1 MSANETIEL
10 RVTGMHCASCQSR
23 VQRSLAEQP
32 GVVDASVNL
41 ILNTAAVTFDPAATS
56 PERLVQ
62 AIRATGYESEVP
74 RSENTA
80 FEEQAARD
88 RAIDEEF
95 QDLRRKA
102 VISVIAA
109 GVAMI
114 LSLPLMAP
122 VSAGHETVVADP
134 FMRWVMQSL
143 TPVLQVVFPWL
154 YNLSPTFLAYA
165 LLFLTVGVMLWA
177 GRQFYVRAWSAFRHH
192 TADMNTLIALGTGS
206 AFVYSCLAVLTP
218 RFFLDRGLS
227 PDLYFEAVVI
237 ILALILTGSAFEA
250 RAKRQ
255 TAQALRGLVDL
266 QPKTA
271 RVAREGELQRE
282 IPIDQV
288 VRGDTVLVR
297 PGERIPVDGEVISG
311 QSAVDESML
320 SGESF
325 PVEKKA
331 GSLVIGGTLNGTGAF
346 RYRATTLGSD
356 SVLSQI
362 VKLMREAQG
371 SRAPIQALADRIS
384 RIFVPIV
391 VSLAIATFV
400 VWFVAADTAPA
411 VRGFAAAVSVLIIAC
426 PCAMGLAVPTAVM
439 VGTGRAAQ
447 LGLLIKGGETLQR
460 AGMVDVAVLDKTG
473 TVTEGR
479 PRVTD
484 TLVLGGGPGD
494 GSDLLRLAA
503 SLETMSEHPLA
514 AAVVRAAQERRVT
527 LSAPT
532 EFASITGRGASGTVD
547 GIPVLVGSE
556 ALLQDRGVEIAAM
569 QDAATRL
576 ASEGRTLMF
585 VAGRGKLLGLIGI
598 ADPIKEGSRE
608 AVARLERMG
617 IEVILVTGDNPGTA
631 HSIARQAGIE
641 RVVAGVLPEGK
652 VEEIKRLQAVGKVV
666 AMVGDGINDAPALAQ
681 ADVGIAIGTGTDVA
695 IEAGDVVLMRG
706 DLRGAV
712 QAIEL
717 SRRTVR
723 TMKQNLF
730 WAFIYN
736 VIGIPVAA
744 GALYPGLGIL
754 LSPVLASAAMAFSSV
769 SVVSN
774 SLRLRQARVA

>member
-1 MSANETIEL
+1 MAATETIEL

-41 ILNTAAVTFDPAATS
+41 ILNTAAVTFNPAATT
-56 PERLVQ
+56 PDRLVQ
-62 AIRATGYESEVP
+62 AIKETGYDSEVP
-74 RSENTA
+74 RPTDTP
-80 FEEQAARD
+80 FEEQEARD
-88 RAIDEEF
+88 RAIDLEF
-95 QDLRRKA
+95 RDLRLKA
-102 VISVIAA
+102 VLSGIAA
-109 GVAMI
+109 VVAMI

-122 VSAGHETVVADP
+122 AVAGHETVVADP
-134 FMRWVMQSL
+134 FMRWVMHSL
-143 TPVLQVVFPWL
+143 SPVLQSLFPWL
-154 YNLSPTFLAYA
+154 YTLPPQGLAYA
-165 LLFLTVGVMLWA
+165 LLLLTVGVMLWA
-177 GRQFYVRAWSAFRHH
+177 GRQFYVRAWTAFRHH
-192 TADMNTLIALGTGS
+192 TADMNTLIALGTAA
-206 AFVYSCLAVLTP
+206 AFGYSCLAVLRP
-218 RFFLDRGLS
+218 QLFLARGLS

-237 ILALILTGSAFEA
+237 IIALILTGSAFEA

-255 TAQALRGLVDL
+255 TAQALRALVNL
-266 QPKTA
+266 QPRTA
-271 RVAREGELQRE
+271 RVAREGELGRE

-288 VRGDTVLVR
+288 VQGDTVLVR
-297 PGERIPVDGEVISG
+297 PGERIPVDGQVLSG

-384 RIFVPIV
+384 GIFVPVV
-391 VSLAIATFV
+391 VSIAIATFV
-400 VWFVAADTAPA
+400 IWFVAADTAPA
-411 VRGFAAAVSVLIIAC
+411 MHGLAAAVSVLIIAC

-447 LGLLIKGGETLQR
+447 LGFLIKGGETLQR

-484 TLVLGGGPGD
+484 ILAVD
-494 GSDLLRLAA
+494 GAEDGIDLLRLAA
-503 SLETMSEHPLA
+503 SVETLSEHPLA
-514 AAVVRAAQERRVT
+514 AAVVRAARDRGLT
-527 LSAPT
+527 LSDPDG
-532 EFASITGRGASGTVD
+532 FSSVTGRGALGTVD
-547 GIPVLVGSE
+547 GVPLLIGNE
-556 ALLQDRGVEIAAM
+556 ALLKERGVETVAM
-569 QDAATRL
+569 QQAAIRL
-576 ASEGRTLMF
+576 AGEGRTLMF
-585 VAGRGKLLGLIGI
+585 VASRGKLLGLVGI

-608 AVARLERMG
+608 AVANLRRMG
-617 IEVILVTGDNPGTA
+617 IEVVLVTGDNAGTA
-631 HSIARQAGIE
+631 QSIAKQAGIA

-652 VEEIKRLQAVGKVV
+652 VEEIKRLQAAGRIV
-666 AMVGDGINDAPALAQ
+666 AMVGDGTNDAPALAQ

-744 GALYPGLGIL
+744 GVLYPGLGIL

>member
-1 MSANETIEL
+1 MAATETIEL

-41 ILNTAAVTFDPAATS
+41 ILNTAAVTFDPAAIT
-56 PERLVQ
+56 PEKLVE
-62 AIRATGYESEVP
+62 AIRETGYDSEVP
-74 RSENTA
+74 RSTNTA
-80 FEEQAARD
+80 FEEQEARD

-95 QDLRRKA
+95 RALRLKA
-102 VISVIAA
+102 VVSVIAA
-109 GVAMI
+109 VVAMI

-122 VSAGHETVVADP
+122 AAAGHEAVVADP
-134 FMRWVMQSL
+134 FMRWVMHSL
-143 TPVLQVVFPWL
+143 SPVLQGLFPWL
-154 YNLSPTFLAYA
+154 YTLPPRGLAYA
-165 LLFLTVGVMLWA
+165 LLLLTVGVMLWA
-177 GRQFYVRAWSAFRHH
+177 GRQFYARAWTAFRHH
-192 TADMNTLIALGTGS
+192 TADMNTLIALGTGA

-218 RFFLDRGLS
+218 QFFLARGLS
-227 PDLYFEAVVI
+227 PDTYFEAVVVI
-237 ILALILTGSAFEA
+237 IALILTGSAFEA

-255 TAQALRGLVDL
+255 TAQALRGLINL
-266 QPKTA
+266 QPRTA
-271 RVAREGELQRE
+271 RVAREGELGRE

-288 VRGDTVLVR
+288 VQGDTVLVR
-297 PGERIPVDGEVISG
+297 PGERIPVDGQVLSG
-311 QSAVDESML
+311 HSAVDESML

-356 SVLSQI
+356 SVLSRI

-384 RIFVPIV
+384 GIFVPIV
-391 VSLAIATFV
+391 VSIAIATFV
-400 VWFVAADTAPA
+400 IWFVAADTAPA
-411 VRGFAAAVSVLIIAC
+411 VHGFAAAVSVLIIAC

-447 LGLLIKGGETLQR
+447 LGFLIKGGETLQR

-484 TLVLGGGPGD
+484 ILAVD
-494 GSDLLRLAA
+494 GAEDGTDLLRLAA
-503 SLETMSEHPLA
+503 SLETLSEHPLA
-514 AAVVRAAQERRVT
+514 GAVVQAARDRGLT
-527 LSAPT
+527 LSDPG
-532 EFASITGRGASGTVD
+532 EFSSVTGRGASGTVD
-547 GIPVLVGSE
+547 GISVLVGTE
-556 ALLQDRGVEIAAM
+556 ALLEERGVEMGATHEAAI
-569 QDAATRL
+569 RL
-576 ASEGRTLMF
+576 AAEGRSLMF
-585 VAGRGKLLGLIGI
+585 VASRGKLLGLVGI

-608 AVARLERMG
+608 AVANLRRMG
-617 IEVILVTGDNPGTA
+617 IEVVLVTGDNAGTA
-631 HSIARQAGIE
+631 QSIAKQAGIK
-641 RVVAGVLPEGK
+641 RVVAGVMPEGK
-652 VEEIKRLQAVGKVV
+652 VEEIKRLQAAGRIV

-744 GALYPGLGIL
+744 GVLYPGLGIL

-774 SLRLRQARVA
+774 SLRLRRAGVA

>member
-1 MSANETIEL
+1 MAANETIEL
-10 RVTGMHCASCQSR
+10 PVTGMHCASCQSR

-41 ILNTAAVTFDPAATS
+41 LLNTAAVTFDPAATS

-62 AIRATGYESEVP
+62 AIRETGYESEVP
-74 RSENTA
+74 RSTNTA
-80 FEEQAARD
+80 FEDQAARD
-88 RAIDEEF
+88 RAIDDEF

-102 VISVIAA
+102 VVSGIAA
-109 GVAMI
+109 VLAMI
-114 LSLPLMAP
+114 LSLPVMAP
-122 VSAGHETVVADP
+122 AAGGTETVVADP
-134 FMRWVMQSL
+134 FMRWVMHSL
-143 TPVLQVVFPWL
+143 TPALQAVFPWL
-154 YNLSPTFLAYA
+154 YSLPPALFAYA

-177 GRQFYVRAWSAFRHH
+177 GRQFYLRAWTAFRHH
-192 TADMNTLIALGTGS
+192 SADMNTLIALGTGA
-206 AFVYSCLAVLTP
+206 AFLYSCLAVLAP

-237 ILALILTGSAFEA
+237 IIALILTGSAFEA

-255 TAQALRGLVDL
+255 TAQALRALVDL

-297 PGERIPVDGEVISG
+297 PGERIPVDGQVISG

-320 SGESF
+320 SGESL

-331 GSLVIGGTLNGTGAF
+331 GSAVIGGTLNGTGAF

-356 SVLSQI
+356 SVLAQI

-384 RIFVPIV
+384 GIFVPIV
-391 VSLAIATFV
+391 VSIAIATFV
-400 VWFVAADTAPA
+400 VWFVVADAAPA

-479 PRVTD
+479 PSVTD
-484 TLVLGGGPGD
+484 VLVSGGD
-494 GSDLLRLAA
+494 RKAETDLLRLAA
-503 SLETMSEHPLA
+503 SLETLSEHPLA
-514 AAVVRAAQERRVT
+514 AAVVRAARDRGLT
-527 LSAPT
+527 LSTPT
-532 EFASITGRGASGTVD
+532 EFTSITGRGASGTVD
-547 GIPVLVGSE
+547 GLPLLVGSE
-556 ALLQDRGVEIAAM
+556 TLLKDRGVGTAAL
-569 QDAATRL
+569 QDSVARL
-576 ASEGRTLMF
+576 ASEARTLMF
-585 VAGRGKLLGLIGI
+585 VAAGGKLLGLIGI
-598 ADPIKEGSRE
+598 ADPIKEGSPE
-608 AVARLERMG
+608 AVARLAKMG
-617 IEVILVTGDNPGTA
+617 IEVVLVTGDNAGTA
-631 HSIARQAGIE
+631 QSVAREAGIE

-652 VEEIKRLQAVGKVV
+652 LEEIKRLQA
-666 AMVGDGINDAPALAQ
+666 
-681 ADVGIAIGTGTDVA
+681 
-695 IEAGDVVLMRG
+695 
-706 DLRGAV
+706 
-712 QAIEL
+712 
-717 SRRTVR
+717 
-723 TMKQNLF
+723 
-730 WAFIYN
+730 
-736 VIGIPVAA
+736 
-744 GALYPGLGIL
+744 
-754 LSPVLASAAMAFSSV
+754 
-769 SVVSN
+769 
-774 SLRLRQARVA
+774 